1 MEKFAEFIEEEVKRL
16 YETFPRQ
23 LMTKLTDAMKRK
35 HGAAEKCDIRL
46 KAVNDPKNKKVRDHC
61 HYTGLY

>member
-1 MEKFAEFIEEEVKRL
+1 MKHFHGI
-16 YETFPRQ
+16 
-23 LMTKLTDAMKRK
+23 TDAMKRK
-35 HGAAEKCDIRL
+35 HEAAEKCDIRL